1 MGDKPSVQLKEM
13 LLKIDIHIHTSMSP
27 DASVSIEEIPQILR
41 MKRLDGVAVTDHDRF
56 FNKEI
61 EGTVIIPGI
70 EVSTRQGH
78 LLGLGNVGEITPGLS
93 VDETIR
99 IIHSKDGVA
108 ILAHPFD
115 VIRGGIRPAQVTE
128 PLDGIETINSKAH
141 PFRLSK
147 YLAEKTARRLGIP
160 TLGGSDSHIPE
171 TIGDA
176 YTCIETRS
184 ASVEDVL
191 DAIRHGSA
199 NAQGGPSGGMDELR
213 RVKRK
218 IGRGF

>member
-1 MGDKPSVQLKEM
+1 MR
-13 LLKIDIHIHTSMSP
+13 LKIDIHIHTTMSP
-27 DASVSIEEIPQILR
+27 DASIFIEEIPQILN
-41 MKRLDGVAVTDHDRF
+41 MKHLDGVAVTDHDRF

-61 EGTVIIPGI
+61 EGIIIVPGI

-78 LLGLGNVGEITPGLS
+78 LLGLGNVGDITPGLS
-93 VDETIR
+93 VDETVR
-99 IIHSKDGVA
+99 IIHSRGGVA
-108 ILAHPFD
+108 ILAHPYD
-115 VIRGGIRPAQVTE
+115 VIRGGIRPAHVTE

-160 TLGGSDSHIPE
+160 TLGGSDSHTPE

-184 ASVEDVL
+184 ASVEDIL
-191 DAIRHGSA
+191 HAIIQGSA
-199 NAQGGPSGGMDELR
+199 KAKGGPSGGMNEFR

-218 IGRGF
+218 IGRKL